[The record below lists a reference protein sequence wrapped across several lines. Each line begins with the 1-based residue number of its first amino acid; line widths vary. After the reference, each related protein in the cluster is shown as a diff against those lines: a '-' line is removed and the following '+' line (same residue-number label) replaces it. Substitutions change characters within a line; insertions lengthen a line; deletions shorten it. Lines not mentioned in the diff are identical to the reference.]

1 MSTFGFP
8 QYETRRGPGHFAP
21 ARGAPPAVFTPMRV
35 AAPNYAP
42 VSSGWRALPNM
53 QRQPERHERHHGG
66 WRAQPPAPQITN
78 NYYTQPAA
86 LAPIAPVQPVVA
98 TTTPV
103 PTTVVAPSMPAPQP
117 DISPGNSTADMGPT
131 QDAAA
136 AASDASLPPASP
148 GPGQPGEHPVHSIGR
163 KVIIGLVVAGVAFG
177 GYKLYQKHKKGGG
190 HAKPH
195 HGMQGFRRRRRAR
208 R

>member
-8 QYETRRGPGHFAP
+8 QYESRRGPGHFAP

-53 QRQPERHERHHGG
+53 QRQPERHERHRGG

-78 NYYTQPAA
+78 NYYTTPAA
-86 LAPIAPVQPVVA
+86 LTPVQPTVA
-98 TTTPV
+98 TTMPV

-117 DISPGNSTADMGPT
+117 DISPGASTADMGPT

-136 AASDASLPPASP
+136 AASDASLPPASASP
-148 GPGQPGEHPVHSIGR
+148 GDPNEHPVHKYGR
-163 KVIIGLVVAGVAFG
+163 RIIIGLVIAGAAFG
-177 GYKLYQKHKKGGG
+177 GYKLYQKHKHGKHG
-190 HAKPH
+190 HAPH
-195 HGMQGFRRRRRAR
+195 HGMQGYRRRRRR
-208 R
+208 